1 MEGPVDSGHNY
12 SRPPE
17 RTKSNTPQIV
27 HKIENKGTLL
37 NPFCKA
43 NSIVIS
49 ESKTKEENK
58 RPISPRNIDN
68 EIYNFISF
76 QFHSKPNLGTT

>member
-1 MEGPVDSGHNY
+1 MKDMEGPVDSGHNY

-49 ESKTKEENK
+49 E
-58 RPISPRNIDN
+58 
-68 EIYNFISF
+68 
-76 QFHSKPNLGTT
+76 